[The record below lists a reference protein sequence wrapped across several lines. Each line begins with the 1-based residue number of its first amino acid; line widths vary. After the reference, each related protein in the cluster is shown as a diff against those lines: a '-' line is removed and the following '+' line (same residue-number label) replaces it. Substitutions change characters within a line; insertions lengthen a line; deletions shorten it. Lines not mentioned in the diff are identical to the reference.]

1 MLDKSEKK
9 PDPEDWGD
17 EPTAV
22 TLLHEQRRASLI
34 EARKA
39 LEEQADASDRLREAA
54 RCRSP
59 RQLRRSLTPPPFP
72 AVKAVASGS

>member
-1 MLDKSEKK
+1 MSDTPNEKSKRAGR
-9 PDPEDWGD
+9 DD

-22 TLLHEQRRASLI
+22 TLLHEQRRASLV

-54 RCRSP
+54 RGRSP
-59 RQLRRSLTPPPFP
+59 RQLRRSLTPPAFP
-72 AVKAVASGS
+72 AVKVAASGS